1 MGYSAFVNATQA
13 TTKIVKE
20 LRKLYM
26 KPETK
31 AHIER
36 IVGKSIQEI
45 CSMDFDEEVRHVE
58 SKTNKPLRFSKKSD
72 PRMRARGNNLIVRN
86 RFCTME
92 DVDKKI
98 EGLR

>member
-1 MGYSAFVNATQA
+1 MDYNAFVDNTSA
-13 TTKIVKE
+13 KVEKE

-45 CSMDFDEEVRHVE
+45 CSMDFSEEVRYVE
-58 SKTNKPLRFSKKSD
+58 TKTRKPLRFSKRSD
-72 PRMRARGNNLIVRN
+72 PRMNARGNNLIVRS
-86 RFCTME
+86 RFCTM
-92 DVDKKI
+92 DDIDKKI